1 MKTWALVAVA
11 AMGLTACQNDFEEQ
25 VEAKDSV
32 VVTFVADSAESRTT
46 VDTTGEKPVFAWEES
61 NETFAVLEQTD
72 ALAEATSVEFEN
84 VDGKAKI
91 TATLDTNSGKAE
103 YKYVAIY
110 PESNYL
116 YNSESIEAANL
127 YLPAEQYMYYP
138 NSYDPNADLLVSEVV
153 TTSAQPTEAQM
164 VRFTRL
170 AAVAK
175 MTVKG
180 LGLDETVEKVTF
192 TAEGKKI
199 AGTVTVDLSNPHE
212 FTVSEG
218 VNSVTVTASANEV
231 YFTTLPFTL
240 EAGETYTVTVVTDK
254 KIYIKDGAIPAEKS
268 LVFESGMVTRVGVN
282 MMGVVGY
289 DKWTLVTD
297 ASDLKSGDMV
307 TIVANNYNY
316 VIGKQAN
323 NYPLA
328 SQTEIVKGENY
339 FYHPVTAA
347 NSTSADH
354 MLQKYT
360 LVARDGGFDFYNGV
374 DYEGDTSIGF
384 VWATGNNYAPK
395 LQDYCDIN
403 TLFDVTIADGV
414 ATLTANKISG
424 SHKYWRYSHSNYA
437 TSRKFDMTNSALTDD
452 NNKLCIYRLEGVVG
466 TIPTVTANV
475 TVPAA
480 DKPVVIAEEG
490 AAEATAID
498 AVVFNYVGDWNIEVN
513 DNAEWLEVSYADGTL
528 SYTADANTGAPR
540 EATVT
545 ITAKLE
551 GQTDPTW
558 TFNVLQKGVPQEIS
572 IAEFMTK
579 KSDVNTT
586 YKLTGKITEMT
597 SSSSGT
603 FKLTDGTNVATITY
617 LYTDG
622 GDQVYNN
629 KETIGLQV
637 GDVMTVTTVA
647 ATTTA
652 GKGGHS
658 DYHSIYKGH
667 YGLTASAG
675 VAADYTGGAVTIEVT
690 TRKGG
695 SMTFPEAVVATM
707 PESDYATLTYDG
719 GDTATVTFTS
729 ENTTSDARETTV
741 TFTYGAISVE
751 VTVEQGINPANR
763 VGWNLVTDA
772 STLKTGDEIVIVAK
786 NVDKALGCLASSS
799 NATGVSNFPAV
810 EVDRSGNVVYDVEKA
825 GALVFT
831 LKDGNSAGTFA
842 LQFTHKDTNYYL
854 YAPSSGLKGR
864 AASSGANDDTS
875 YEIIID
881 ATSGDATVKNARPKV
896 VKYNNATGTTFLAY
910 SPTAANATKDEFAIC
925 IYRK

>member
-1 MKTWALVAVA
+1 MKRTMKTWALVAVA

-175 MTVKG
+175 LSLKN
-180 LGLDETVEKVTF
+180 LGLELGDKVEKVVF
-192 TAEGKKI
+192 TANGKDL
-199 AGTVTVDLSNPHE
+199 AGTVIADLNNPHE
-212 FTVSEG
+212 FTVEEG
-218 VNSVTVTASANEV
+218 ESSVTVTTSATDV
-231 YFTTLPFTL
+231 YFTLLPTTL
-240 EAGETYTVTVVTDK
+240 EAGDNYTVTVFTEKYLYVKQGT
-254 KIYIKDGAIPAEKS
+254 IPAEKS
-268 LVFESGMVTRVGVN
+268 LTFEAGKVTRFGVN
-282 MMGVVGY
+282 MDGVAPSK
-289 DKWTLVTD
+289 KWVLVKEV
-297 ASDLKSGDMV
+297 SGLKQGDV
-307 TIVANNYNY
+307 VAIVAKNYN
-316 VIGKQAN
+316 VVMGKQGN
-323 NYPLA
+323 NYPVAAKVEAIKYGDYL
-328 SQTEIVKGENY
+328 
-339 FYHPVTAA
+339 YHPITNVADDMIQPLTLMKRDNERTA
-347 NSTSADH
+347 
-354 MLQKYT
+354 
-360 LVARDGGFDFYNGV
+360 FDFYNDV
-374 DYEGDTSIGF
+374 DYDGDTSVGF
-384 VWATGNNYAPK
+384 VFANGTNYSPK
-395 LQDYCDIN
+395 LQAYCDVN

-414 ATLTANKISG
+414 ATLTANEITG
-424 SHKYWRYSHSNYA
+424 TYKYWRYYHSS
-437 TSRKFDMTNSALTDD
+437 TVSSRKFDMTSSAITDE
-452 NNKLCIYRLEGVVG
+452 KYMLCLYRLEGTVG
-466 TIPTVTANV
+466 TIPTVAANV

-498 AVVFNYVGDWNIEVN
+498 AVVFNYVGDWNIEVS
-513 DNAEWLEVSYADGTL
+513 DNAEWLEVSYADGKL
-528 SYTADANTGAPR
+528 SYTAEVNTGAPR

-551 GQTDPTW
+551 GQTDLTW

-572 IAEFMTK
+572 IAEFMSK

-603 FKLTDGTNVATITY
+603 YKLTDGTNEVTVTY

-647 ATTTA
+647 ATSTA
-652 GKGGHS
+652 GKGGS
-658 DYHSIYKGH
+658 SAYPSIYKGH

-707 PESDYATLTYDG
+707 PESDYAALTYDG

-729 ENTTSDARETTV
+729 ENTTSDAREATV
-741 TFTYGAISVE
+741 TFTYGDTSVE
-751 VTVEQGINPANR
+751 VTVQQG
-763 VGWNLVTDA
+763 
-772 STLKTGDEIVIVAK
+772 
-786 NVDKALGCLASSS
+786 
-799 NATGVSNFPAV
+799 
-810 EVDRSGNVVYDVEKA
+810 
-825 GALVFT
+825 
-831 LKDGNSAGTFA
+831 
-842 LQFTHKDTNYYL
+842 
-854 YAPSSGLKGR
+854 
-864 AASSGANDDTS
+864 
-875 YEIIID
+875 
-881 ATSGDATVKNARPKV
+881 
-896 VKYNNATGTTFLAY
+896 
-910 SPTAANATKDEFAIC
+910 
-925 IYRK
+925 